1 MEHACGGM
9 RGAQGTS
16 APPPHT
22 HTLFALKIKV
32 LLQYFGEI
40 EPFKKYLT
48 HPERLE
54 LHDGGAYSVPPYGHT
69 P

>member
-1 MEHACGGM
+1 MFLAGVSVEHACGGM

-40 EPFKKYLT
+40 EPF
-48 HPERLE
+48 
-54 LHDGGAYSVPPYGHT
+54 
-69 P
+69 